1 MCVLRRQR
9 VALEKREPQMNMLHN
24 EPEIAPTALA
34 TDARDSATATQPGRI
49 EAYGVKG
56 MKSRPW
62 RRTFKDA
69 DALMTWGEKNDAQ
82 FYAQRFV
89 DGQ

>member
-1 MCVLRRQR
+1 VTPVELERRPNPR
-9 VALEKREPQMNMLHN
+9 KA
-24 EPEIAPTALA
+24 A
-34 TDARDSATATQPGRI
+34 RI

-69 DALMTWGEKNDAQ
+69 DALIAWCEENDAQ
-82 FYAQRFV
+82 VYAQRDA
-89 DGQ
+89 DGR

>member
-1 MCVLRRQR
+1 
-9 VALEKREPQMNMLHN
+9 MNTPN
-24 EPEIAPTALA
+24 TKTEIAATALA
-34 TDARDSATATQPGRI
+34 TDVQDSATARQPGRI

-69 DALMTWGEKNDAQ
+69 FALMAWCEKNDADV
-82 FYAQRFV
+82 YGTRHV
-89 DGQ
+89 EGR

>member
-1 MCVLRRQR
+1 MPEVPDGPCEEWEPWELEPWELPPPHTT
-9 VALEKREPQMNMLHN
+9 VAADSQG
-24 EPEIAPTALA
+24 
-34 TDARDSATATQPGRI
+34 SATATKQRRI

-69 DALMTWGEKNDAQ
+69 DALVAWCEENDAEV
-82 FYAQRFV
+82 YCQRDA

>member
-1 MCVLRRQR
+1 
-9 VALEKREPQMNMLHN
+9 MNTPNMKN
-24 EPEIAPTALA
+24 ESAATTAA
-34 TDARDSATATQPGRI
+34 TDGHGSAVVKPSRRI

-69 DALMTWGEKNDAQ
+69 DALMTWCEKYDAEV
-82 FYAQRFV
+82 YGQRFV
-89 DGQ
+89 DCD

>member
-1 MCVLRRQR
+1 
-9 VALEKREPQMNMLHN
+9 MNTPN
-24 EPEIAPTALA
+24 TKYESAGTTTA
-34 TDARDSATATQPGRI
+34 TDGHDFAVVKPPRRI

-62 RRTFKDA
+62 RRTFKDS
-69 DALMTWGEKNDAQ
+69 DALMTWCDENDAVV
-82 FYAQRFV
+82 YGQRFL